1 MKMNR
6 NFNEFTDFESL
17 ELEVPTFCLL
27 RGAFRH
33 AGTDVNASR
42 ASSYKNIAK
51 VSKIHGV
58 KESRSGSTTTKARPT
73 NPNESLSEYIM

>member
-17 ELEVPTFCLL
+17 ELEVPTFCLV

-33 AGTDVNASR
+33 AGTDVNKKTQI
-42 ASSYKNIAK
+42 SYD
-51 VSKIHGV
+51 
-58 KESRSGSTTTKARPT
+58 
-73 NPNESLSEYIM
+73 